1 MERFDRVDAQTIR
14 TEINDALEAIAKK
27 YNSSV
32 DLGNI
37 KYGGNLEM
45 KLTFSK
51 MTEGIFGTYADT
63 NETKAFK
70 SMEYKHKIPADAL
83 HNEFT
88 HKGEKIKII
97 GYKTSRPKYP
107 ISYEKDGRGFKCSAD
122 YMLRMVK
129 ADLPS
134 VFL

>member
-1 MERFDRVDAQTIR
+1 MERFNRTDAKTIR
-14 TEINDALEAIAKK
+14 ADINKALEAIAKK
-27 YNSSV
+27 HNASV
-32 DLGNI
+32 ELGNI
-37 KYGGNLEM
+37 KYGGNLEV

-51 MTEGIFGTYADT
+51 MTEGIFGVYADT
-63 NETKAFK
+63 AETKAFK
-70 SMEYKHKIPADAL
+70 MMEYKHKIPVDAL

-107 ISYEKDGRGFKCSAD
+107 ISYEKNGRGFKCSAS
-122 YMLRMVK
+122 YMLDMVK